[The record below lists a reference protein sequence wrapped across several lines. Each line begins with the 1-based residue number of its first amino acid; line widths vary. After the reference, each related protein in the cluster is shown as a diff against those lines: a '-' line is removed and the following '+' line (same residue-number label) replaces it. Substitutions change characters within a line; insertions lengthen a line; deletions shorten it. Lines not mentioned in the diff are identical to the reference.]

1 MSDEHPWL
9 KYKPAALRKALD
21 AVSWDAG
28 ALWWSLQMY
37 MGGTGADG
45 VLPKKALHVATSR
58 KISQAKIA
66 ALLPELFEEGL
77 LEDQGDS
84 VRSCFW
90 EQPPVETWSD
100 DVLRAR
106 WQRRKALSRL
116 SELCRAIKDRDRHL
130 CRYCGQRVNWA
141 DKKGRLGGSYD
152 HVDPD
157 GENTLDN
164 VVVACRHCNG
174 KKKDRTPEQAGMPL
188 YRPGTTA
195 ASIADGTARVVAASA
210 VHDPA
215 PEPRARSEDLAP
227 IQIRSGSGPDSSC
240 AQARDGTEPDRAESD
255 LDRTSPP
262 TAGWSSASPHQSLS
276 KSGEK
281 ES

>member
-9 KYKPAALRKALD
+9 KHKPAVIRKGLD
-21 AVSWDAG
+21 AVSWDAA
-28 ALWWSLQMY
+28 ALYWAIQMY

-45 VLPKKALHVATSR
+45 VLSKKQLHVAAGR
-58 KISQAKIA
+58 KISPAKVN
-66 ALLPELFEEGL
+66 ALLPELFEEKL
-77 LEDQGDS
+77 LEDLGDM
-84 VRSCFW
+84 VRSSHW

-106 WQRRKALSRL
+106 WQRRKALARM
-116 SELCRAIKDRDRHL
+116 SELCQAIKARDRHL
-130 CRYCGQRVNWA
+130 CAYCGQRVNWA
-141 DKKGRLGGSYD
+141 DKKGRLGGTYD

-164 VVVACRHCNG
+164 VRVACRHCNG

-195 ASIADGTARVVAASA
+195 ASIADGSARVVAASV
-210 VHDPA
+210 VHGPA
-215 PEPRARSEDLAP
+215 PEPRARSQDLDP

-240 AQARDGTEPDRAESD
+240 AQARDGNEPDRARSD
-255 LDRTSPP
+255 PDRTTPP
-262 TAGWSSASPHQSLS
+262 HAGGPSASPHQQQSRSSSL
-276 KSGEK
+276 
-281 ES
+281 